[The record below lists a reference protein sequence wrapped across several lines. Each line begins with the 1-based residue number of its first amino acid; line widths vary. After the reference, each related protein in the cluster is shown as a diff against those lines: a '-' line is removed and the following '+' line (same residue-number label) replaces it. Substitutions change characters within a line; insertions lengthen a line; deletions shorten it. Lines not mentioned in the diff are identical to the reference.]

1 MTLSEENRLTVW
13 SVELIVSR
21 VRIRKSCIWEGGEMT
36 PAEVRL
42 DYTWNNGDGEVAAY
56 ERREHV
62 GMMLHA
68 LSIWNQQVVLFVY
81 IYVSKRLT

>member
-1 MTLSEENRLTVW
+1 
-13 SVELIVSR
+13 
-21 VRIRKSCIWEGGEMT
+21 MT

-68 LSIWNQQVVLFVY
+68 LSI
-81 IYVSKRLT
+81 